1 MLQDNLLNRPLKQKN
16 KSYIIPVGALDYYN
30 NLQKTDLNDLMNCK
44 KKKKIKMN
52 LSTFSNSAFACF
64 PNNESDST

>member
-44 KKKKIKMN
+44 KKKKN
-52 LSTFSNSAFACF
+52 
-64 PNNESDST
+64 